1 MLVDEFPAHLQL
13 FYIGR
18 VVGGPIVFK
27 FHHVLTPNVLLSYF
41 FFLNVACARVSVGNG
56 KS

>member
-1 MLVDEFPAHLQL
+1 VLVDEFPAHLQL